1 MIIIYYT
8 MSLENY
14 CQLPLVIVH
23 MMTQR
28 YSMMCYPKSIK
39 SCSQR
44 FVVMISFENWSVEE
58 IINLSY

>member
-44 FVVMISFENWSVEE
+44 FVVMISFEN
-58 IINLSY
+58 